1 MATIEKSVLLQNIDS
16 EGNNRLLYPV
26 TTLDNV
32 AGSEQ
37 LLADLANTVRFVPQS
52 LSDSEKEQGRQ
63 NLGIFRQ
70 LANYSVTTY
79 MGGTDIRNLGITVSS
94 NTGKFMRIGDTVFF
108 TVFLRLDLPAGF
120 TSSGGAVDISL
131 PSLGNAKDA
140 IPVSVGLH
148 STNITNGEAG
158 VIWGGTSTV
167 SLMTAGGIN
176 ATLNSNS
183 TTSTAIGYISINGMY
198 ELS

>member
-1 MATIEKSVLLQNIDS
+1 
-16 EGNNRLLYPV
+16 
-26 TTLDNV
+26 
-32 AGSEQ
+32 
-37 LLADLANTVRFVPQS
+37 VRFIPQS
-52 LSDSEKEQGRQ
+52 LDDSEKEQGRQ

-79 MGGTDIRNLGITVSS
+79 MGGTDIKNLGIAVSS
-94 NTGKFMRIGDTVFF
+94 NTGRFMRIGNTIFF
-108 TVFLRLDLPAGF
+108 TVFLRLDIPAGF

-131 PSLGNAKDA
+131 PPLGNAKDA

-158 VIWGGTSTV
+158 MIWGDTSTV

-183 TTSTAIGYISINGMY
+183 TASTAIGYISINGMY